1 MTIRENRIRFSP
13 EVPPGPGGG
22 LLMRAIKAR
31 AFIAALSSA
40 ALMIGFAPTGAG
52 AAGAATVKVFMTGD
66 CADGEHVE
74 GKDEDDCE
82 ITVSV
87 TPKSKRVSAELQVA
101 WDEDDVE
108 WERMDKGTT
117 RGGRL
122 VFAIPATDEDGNWMD
137 GVVLVRVQVKRAAGI
152 KPPKSREYRIEYIT
166 AESAEG
172 DEDLEQEIEDDKAFN
187 EEMDKAQSDNKRDIQ
202 NQQPNQDIYQKNG
215 QSMDQGQ
222 RQNQPPQGQGGFDKA
237 GVFNKACGSIG
248 FSKDGCDKLIAAK
261 SPVEAREILGARAEA
276 WCAAISESFGA
287 KATCAMVLP
296 NVFPPPRG

>member
-1 MTIRENRIRFSP
+1 
-13 EVPPGPGGG
+13 
-22 LLMRAIKAR
+22 MRAIKAR
-31 AFIAALSSA
+31 GFVAALSSA
-40 ALMIGFAPTGAG
+40 ALMIGFAPAG
-52 AAGAATVKVFMTGD
+52 ANAKAAAQVKVFMTGD

-122 VFAIPATDEDGNWMD
+122 VFGIPATDEDGAWMD

-152 KPPKSREYRIEYIT
+152 KPPKMKEYRIEFIS

-172 DEDLEQEIEDDKAFN
+172 DEELAEEIEEDKEFN
-187 EEMDKAQSDNKRDIQ
+187 EEMDKAQSDNQRHIQ
-202 NQQPNQDIYQKNG
+202 NQQPNQAVYQQNG

-222 RQNQPPQGQGGFDKA
+222 RQSQPTQGQGGFDKA
-237 GVFNKACGSIG
+237 GVFNRACGAIG
-248 FSKDGCDKLIAAK
+248 FDKGGCDKLVAAK
-261 SPVEAREILGARAEA
+261 SPVEAQEILGARAEA
-276 WCAAISESFGA
+276 WCAAIAESFGA

>member
-1 MTIRENRIRFSP
+1 
-13 EVPPGPGGG
+13 
-22 LLMRAIKAR
+22 
-31 AFIAALSSA
+31 AALSSA
-40 ALMIGFAPTGAG
+40 ALMIGFAPTGASAT
-52 AAGAATVKVFMTGD
+52 AAANVKVFMTGD

-101 WDEDDVE
+101 FDEDDVE
-108 WERMDKGTT
+108 WETIDKGST

-122 VFAIPATDEDGNWMD
+122 VFGIPATDEDGNWMD

-152 KPPKSREYRIEYIT
+152 KLPKPKEYRIEYIT

-172 DEDLEQEIEDDKAFN
+172 DEDLAEEIENDKEFN
-187 EEMDKAQSDNKRDIQ
+187 EEMDKAQSDNQRNIQ
-202 NQQPNQDIYQKNG
+202 NQQPNQDVYQKNG

-222 RQNQPPQGQGGFDKA
+222 RQNQPSQGQGGFDKA

-248 FSKDGCDKLIAAK
+248 FSKDGCDKLVAAK
-261 SPVEAREILGARAEA
+261 SPKEATEILGARAEA
-276 WCAAISESFGA
+276 WCAAIAESFGA